1 MAKSI
6 SQKYDKG
13 YKWDGNSEYGIAL
26 GINDRGGPPG
36 RREEPHPRRTAQG
49 DRDATGRVFATPGL
63 VPLTYSKSDH
73 YGFSGSE
80 MVKVT
85 NSGKTITQQ
94 TPIYVTTNTGKIS
107 IYTGKPKKIPALFTK

>member
-1 MAKSI
+1 M
-6 SQKYDKG
+6 
-13 YKWDGNSEYGIAL
+13 
-26 GINDRGGPPG
+26 
-36 RREEPHPRRTAQG
+36 
-49 DRDATGRVFATPGL
+49 
-63 VPLTYSKSDH
+63 PLTYSKTDH